1 MKKIILSTM
10 VAAVGLTLVAP
21 TASEAASNEK
31 LNKKNVLV
39 DKSTGKAVKGFKV
52 YKGKLYK
59 NGKLNKGYAVVGSG
73 ASMKLYYNATLKKG
87 LKTAK
92 QNQYLFE
99 NGKLTKKLVEFKS
112 FFYYKGQLAEG
123 TIDGVTYTAGKDT
136 SSAVAAQFVTDVKTA
151 LATNGDT
158 ASIITKYLE
167 ANGQDTA
174 VYNSL
179 TYVKNVNTILP
190 GFLKTGSAEEIVAS
204 FNAVVA
210 EAKKAEAA
218 VVNVDTKS
226 KELLAQYQQLQK
238 TWGND
243 DASKAQHIAFL
254 KAMQTEMT
262 TVYEEMNNLPDT
274 TKWILTSEE
283 VGLKYDQVLRDTWL
297 QSLIKIADLQGLSD
311 YVGYGKF
318 AKPEQVTVQN
328 KEQAKAFLAIIKS
341 YTGIEKQLLS
351 AGVAELAGVD
361 LDAYVQQFE
370 TAIAT
375 LEK

>member
-1 MKKIILSTM
+1 MKKIVLSTM

-39 DKSTGKAVKGFKV
+39 NKSTGKVVKGFKV

-59 NGKLNKGYAVVGSG
+59 NGKLNKGYAVVGTG

-92 QNQYLFE
+92 HKQYLFE

-112 FFYYKGQLAEG
+112 LFYYKGQLANE
-123 TIDGVTYTAGKDT
+123 TIAGVTYTYGKNT
-136 SSAVAAQFVTDVKTA
+136 SGSLAEQFVENVQTS

-158 ASIITKYLE
+158 ASIIAKYLK
-167 ANGQDTA
+167 ANKQDTSA
-174 VYNSL
+174 YNSL
-179 TYVKNVNTILP
+179 TYVKNLNAVLP

-218 VVNVDTKS
+218 IVNVDMKS

-238 TWGND
+238 NWGND
-243 DASKAQHIAFL
+243 EASKAQHIAFL
-254 KAMQTEMT
+254 KTMQTEMT
-262 TVYEEMNNLPDT
+262 KVYVELNNLPDT
-274 TKWILTSEE
+274 TKWILTNEE

-318 AKPEQVTVQN
+318 AKPEQLTIEN

-351 AGVAELAGVD
+351 AGVAERAGVD
-361 LDAYVQQFE
+361 LDTYVQQFE
-370 TAIAT
+370 AAIAA

>member
-1 MKKIILSTM
+1 MLSTM

-59 NGKLNKGYAVVGSG
+59 NGKLNQGYAVVGSG
-73 ASMKLYYNATLKKG
+73 ASMKLYYNAKLKKG

-92 QNQYLFE
+92 HKQYLFE
-99 NGKLTKKLVEFKS
+99 NGRLTKKLVEFKS
-112 FFYYKGQLAEG
+112 LFYYKGQLANE
-123 TIDGVTYTAGKDT
+123 TIDGVTYTYGKNT
-136 SSAVAAQFVTDVKTA
+136 SGSLAEQFVENVQTA

-158 ASIITKYLE
+158 AAIIRKYLE
-167 ANGQDTA
+167 ANGQDTSA
-174 VYNSL
+174 STSL
-179 TYVKNVNTILP
+179 MYVKNLNTILP
-190 GFLKTGSAEEIVAS
+190 SFLKTGSAEEIVAS

-210 EAKKAEAA
+210 EAA

-226 KELLAQYQQLQK
+226 KELVAQYQQLQK

-243 DASKAQHIAFL
+243 ETSKAQHIAFL

-262 TVYEEMNNLPDT
+262 TVYVEMHNLPDT
-274 TKWILTSEE
+274 TKSILTSEE

-297 QSLIKIADLQGLSD
+297 QSLIKIADLQGLSE

-351 AGVAELAGVD
+351 AGVAERAGVN

-370 TAIAT
+370 TTIAT

>member
-1 MKKIILSTM
+1 MKKIMLSTM
-10 VAAVGLTLVAP
+10 VAAVGLTLIAP
-21 TASEAASNEK
+21 TASEAASKEK

-73 ASMKLYYNATLKKG
+73 ASMKLYYNAKLKKG

-92 QNQYLFE
+92 HKQYLFE
-99 NGKLTKKLVEFKS
+99 NGRLTKKLVEFKS
-112 FFYYKGQLAEG
+112 LFYYKGQLANE
-123 TIDGVTYTAGKDT
+123 TIDGVTYTYGKNT
-136 SSAVAAQFVTDVKTA
+136 SGSLAEQFVENVQTA

-158 ASIITKYLE
+158 AAIIMKYLE
-167 ANGQDTA
+167 TNGQDTSA
-174 VYNSL
+174 STSL
-179 TYVKNVNTILP
+179 MYVENLNTILP
-190 GFLKTGSAEEIVAS
+190 SFLKTGSAEEIVAS

-210 EAKKAEAA
+210 EAKKAEAEI
-218 VVNVDTKS
+218 VKVDKQS

-243 DASKAQHIAFL
+243 EAGKAQHIAFL
-254 KAMQTEMT
+254 KVMQTEMAA
-262 TVYEEMNNLPDT
+262 VYMEMNNLPDT

-297 QSLIKIADLQGLSD
+297 QSLIKIADLQGLSE

-328 KEQAKAFLAIIKS
+328 KEQAKAFLAVIKS

-351 AGVAELAGVD
+351 AGVVERAGVD
-361 LDAYVQQFE
+361 LDTYVQQFE
-370 TAIAT
+370 TTIVV